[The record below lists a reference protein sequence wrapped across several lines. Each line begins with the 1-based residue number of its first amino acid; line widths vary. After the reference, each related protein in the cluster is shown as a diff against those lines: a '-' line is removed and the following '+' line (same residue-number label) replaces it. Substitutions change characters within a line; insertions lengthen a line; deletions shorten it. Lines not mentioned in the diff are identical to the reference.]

1 MGVLI
6 IWFSIMYVYYF
17 DFDGNLLNRNFC
29 VITFMMQIKNRVI
42 IIVKLCSIMFSLQIA
57 IA

>member
-29 VITFMMQIKNRVI
+29 VITLMMQIKNRVI
-42 IIVKLCSIMFSLQIA
+42 IIIELCSIMFSLQIA

>member
-42 IIVKLCSIMFSLQIA
+42 IIIKLCSIMLSLQIT

>member
-42 IIVKLCSIMFSLQIA
+42 IIIKLCSIMFSLQIA

>member
-42 IIVKLCSIMFSLQIA
+42 IIVKLCSIMFSLHIA

>member
-1 MGVLI
+1 
-6 IWFSIMYVYYF
+6 MYVYYF

-29 VITFMMQIKNRVI
+29 VITFMMQIINRVI
-42 IIVKLCSIMFSLQIA
+42 VIIKLCSIMFSLQIA